1 MAFLRLAAVSLLLG
15 MMMAPAYSGSFSQQP
30 DTGLK
35 PQPCQDDTVRLV
47 LDRMRQ
53 VAQRRHAPRV
63 TPTAE
68 DVVNAVC
75 KVSPTS
81 AGNIIVAV
89 AYLQKSD
96 TDDEGASTVE
106 LALIDARRRQV
117 IALGDSGI
125 YSGGPNPRF
134 DEASLWIDTA
144 RYDLA
149 PGARAFG
156 IDMMDG
162 DSPNCGDGI
171 PGPARYL
178 FVRDGGKIRP
188 VLQEL
193 FMSHQWLIQRG
204 GDRCNSTA
212 SPQTR
217 PVTESSSAALSLA
230 DTSSHGYRD
239 LWVRNS
245 FVIDGEKLGGAC
257 RYKLKYDG
265 TKYPLESAGN
275 ICDQAERDFVKAAAQ
290 RLHLKSP
297 W

>member
-1 MAFLRLAAVSLLLG
+1 MTCLRWLAGFLLLG
-15 MMMAPAYSGSFSQQP
+15 MMMAPAYCAPFSQKP
-30 DTGLK
+30 DTGRK

-47 LDRMRQ
+47 LDRMKQ
-53 VAQRRHAPRV
+53 TAHRRHASSNVPA
-63 TPTAE
+63 AE

-75 KVSPTS
+75 KASPTS
-81 AGNIIVAV
+81 AGNIIAAV
-89 AYLQKSD
+89 AYLKKPD
-96 TDDEGASTVE
+96 TDGEVASTVE
-106 LALIDARRRQV
+106 LALIDARRHRV

-149 PGARAFG
+149 PGVRAFG
-156 IDMMDG
+156 IEAMDG
-162 DSPNCGDGI
+162 YSPSCGDGT

-178 FVRDGGKIRP
+178 FIRDGGKIQP
-188 VLQEL
+188 VLQGL
-193 FMSHQWLIQRG
+193 SMSHQWLVQRG
-204 GDRCNSTA
+204 EDNCNTAA

-217 PVTESSSAALSLA
+217 PVTESSGATLSLA

-245 FVIDGEKLGGAC
+245 FVIDDEKLSGAC

-265 TKYPLESAGN
+265 TKYPLEPAESV
-275 ICDQAERDFVKAAAQ
+275 CDQAERAFVKAAVQ

-297 W
+297 